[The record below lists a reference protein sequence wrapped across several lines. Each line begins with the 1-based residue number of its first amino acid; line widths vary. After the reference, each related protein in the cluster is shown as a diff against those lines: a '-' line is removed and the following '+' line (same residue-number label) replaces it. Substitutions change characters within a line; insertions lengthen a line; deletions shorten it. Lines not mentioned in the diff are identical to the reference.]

1 MTSSIREMIDEAKRQ
16 ADVMDLA
23 SSLIK
28 TPDGWVEVKR
38 TVRRPSDT
46 AALEIDP
53 SNVAIAPDKELVAML
68 FAQLADI
75 RAQKRELDDRDA
87 GIKNILEGLIG
98 DLEYMALEEN
108 GRPLFSMKHEN
119 SVRIRTAAVKEAFP
133 VDEHPEMYSTVTS
146 RPLRLM
152 S

>member
-1 MTSSIREMIDEAKRQ
+1 MTNSIREMIDEAKRQ

-23 SSLIK
+23 TSLIK

-46 AALEIDP
+46 APLEVDP
-53 SNVAIAPDKELVAML
+53 SNIAIAPDKELVAML
-68 FAQLADI
+68 FSQLADI

-87 GIKNILEGLIG
+87 GIKTILEGLIG
-98 DLEYMALEEN
+98 DLEYMALEE
-108 GRPLFSMKHEN
+108 GSRPLFSMKHES

>member
-108 GRPLFSMKHEN
+108 GRPLFSMKHES

-133 VDEHPEMYSTVTS
+133 VDEHPEMYATVTS

>member
-108 GRPLFSMKHEN
+108 GRPLFSMKHES